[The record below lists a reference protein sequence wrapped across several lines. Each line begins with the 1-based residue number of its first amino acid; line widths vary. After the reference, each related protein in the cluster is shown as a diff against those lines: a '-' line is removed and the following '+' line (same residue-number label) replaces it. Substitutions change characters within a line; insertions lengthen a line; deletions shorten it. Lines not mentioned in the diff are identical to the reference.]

1 MQQLTAM
8 SKKRKKRE
16 IAQHVRSIEHRAR
29 RGGTLTLNNTD
40 NSVLCVLSAHNGR
53 RHTLSQENGRR
64 KRKA

>member
-8 SKKRKKRE
+8 SKKE

-40 NSVLCVLSAHNGR
+40 NSVLCAQCTQWR
-53 RHTLSQENGRR
+53 RHTLSQENGR
-64 KRKA
+64 KT